1 MLPDSYDQLAQ
12 QITPS
17 IKNLNLRILLSE
29 LISILFEA
37 DDIIDISKKQ
47 HSFDLLILYRD
58 KLNLLYP
65 ENIIGYYISL
75 YINSTSKE
83 DIFYNNFDI
92 SFFIETKIY
101 NSGIFIVIGLINLEL
116 DINKIYYNEIIFFYG
131 VIISIMNDIISFNKE
146 SNEINPFNLF
156 HICRYHNFKYQH
168 ILLNMILGFCIEA
181 IDFYER
187 FNKQLCEICNAI
199 CEGYAEWSNEANRY
213 HG

>member
-17 IKNLNLRILLSE
+17 IKNDTTRILLSE

-37 DDIIDISKKQ
+37 DDIIDISKNQ
-47 HSFDLLILYRD
+47 HNFDSLIIYRD

-65 ENIIGYYISL
+65 NHHIDYYISL
-75 YINSTSKE
+75 YINSTIIE

-92 SFFIETKIY
+92 SLFIETKIY
-101 NSGIFIVIGLINLEL
+101 NSGIFIVIGIINLEL
-116 DINKIYYNEIIFFYG
+116 DINKIYYNEILSLYG
-131 VIISIMNDIISFNKE
+131 IIISIMNDIISFNKE

-168 ILLNMILGFCIEA
+168 ILLNIILGFCIDA

-187 FNKQLCEICNAI
+187 ANKQLCKICSAI
-199 CEGYAEWSNEANRY
+199 CEGYIEWSNEANRY